1 MKRGGLGAVT
11 GGSMHLVDVAER
23 RFRRALI
30 TLDGSMVA
38 EVILPAFLRVA
49 YPLGLDIVLIRV
61 VPTVPVAAEDPGHA
75 QDSAERMKAEAEA
88 YLRAVAAT
96 LSLDGLRVDTV
107 VRTGEAPQEIIAGAQ
122 EVHADLIAMTTH
134 GRTGLRRLLFGSV
147 AEAVLRAAPVPVFI
161 VRASPTEMATR
172 AA

>member
-1 MKRGGLGAVT
+1 
-11 GGSMHLVDVAER
+11 MHLVDVAELR
-23 RFRRALI
+23 CRRALI

-38 EVILPAFLRVA
+38 EAILPAFLRVA

-61 VPTVPVAAEDPGHA
+61 VPTVPLASEDPGHA
-75 QDSAERMKAEAEA
+75 QDSAERMKADAEA

-107 VRTGEAPQEIIAGAQ
+107 VRTGEAPQEIIAVAQ
-122 EVHADLIAMTTH
+122 EVRADLIAMTTH
-134 GRTGLRRLLFGSV
+134 GRTGLSRLLFGSV

-161 VRASPTEMATR
+161 VRASPTDAATR

>member
-11 GGSMHLVDVAER
+11 GGSMHLVDVAELQ
-23 RFRRALI
+23 FRRALV

-38 EVILPAFLRVA
+38 EEILPAFLRVA

>member
-11 GGSMHLVDVAER
+11 GGSMHLVDVAELQ
-23 RFRRALI
+23 FRRALV

-38 EVILPAFLRVA
+38 EAILPAFLRVA

>member
-1 MKRGGLGAVT
+1 
-11 GGSMHLVDVAER
+11 MHLVDVAEL

-38 EVILPAFLRVA
+38 EAILPAFLRVA

-75 QDSAERMKAEAEA
+75 QDSAERMEAEAEA

-96 LSLDGLRVDTV
+96 LSLDGLRVDTM
-107 VRTGEAPQEIIAGAQ
+107 VRTGEAPQEIIAVAQ

-147 AEAVLRAAPVPVFI
+147 AEAVLRAAPVPVFV
-161 VRASPTEMATR
+161 VRVSPTETATR

>member
-1 MKRGGLGAVT
+1 
-11 GGSMHLVDVAER
+11 MHLVDVAEI

-38 EVILPAFLRVA
+38 EAILPAFLRVA
-49 YPLGLDIVLIRV
+49 HPLGLDIVLVRV
-61 VPTVPVAAEDPGHA
+61 VPSVPVAAEDPGYA

-96 LSLDGLRVDTV
+96 LSLDGLQVDTM
-107 VRTGEAPQEIIAGAQ
+107 VRTGEAPQEIVAVAQ

-134 GRTGLRRLLFGSV
+134 GRTGLSRLLFGSV

-161 VRASPTEMATR
+161 VRASPTETATR

>member
-1 MKRGGLGAVT
+1 
-11 GGSMHLVDVAER
+11 MHLVDVAELQ
-23 RFRRALI
+23 FRRALV

-38 EVILPAFLRVA
+38 EAILPAFLRVA